1 MKQEH
6 KEALL
11 NDNTL
16 KSPSGYLM
24 WFGDHGYFNCLEG
37 SDCPFGCEDFPL
49 KWDDVESY
57 YKQWED
63 DEWEID

>member
-1 MKQEH
+1 
-6 KEALL
+6 
-11 NDNTL
+11 
-16 KSPSGYLM
+16 M